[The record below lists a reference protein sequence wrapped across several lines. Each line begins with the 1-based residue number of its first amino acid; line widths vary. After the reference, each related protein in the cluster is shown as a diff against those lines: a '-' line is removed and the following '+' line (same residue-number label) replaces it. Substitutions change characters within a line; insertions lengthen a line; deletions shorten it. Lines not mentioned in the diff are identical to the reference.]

1 MDATKAL
8 LLDSLLGMRCG
19 GYDGGDF
26 CIMLISLAAKLCYQT
41 ARIQPTLF
49 SAPYEVEDPY
59 PSLSD
64 YHDYEPQVR
73 FSKIRIIIRIVFL
86 SSEVHQA
93 VLLVTITVL

>member
-1 MDATKAL
+1 MVVIYV
-8 LLDSLLGMRCG
+8 SCFEM
-19 GYDGGDF
+19 
-26 CIMLISLAAKLCYQT
+26 ISLAAQLCYQI

-73 FSKIRIIIRIVFL
+73 SSMIRIIIRIVFL

-93 VLLVTITVL
+93 VLVMTFIVL

>member
-1 MDATKAL
+1 MMVVIFA
-8 LLDSLLGMRCG
+8 SC
-19 GYDGGDF
+19 F
-26 CIMLISLAAKLCYQT
+26 ELISLAAKLCYQIV
-41 ARIQPTLF
+41 RIQPTLL

-73 FSKIRIIIRIVFL
+73 SSNIRIIIRIVFL

-93 VLLVTITVL
+93 VLLLTITVL

>member
-1 MDATKAL
+1 MVVIYV
-8 LLDSLLGMRCG
+8 SC
-19 GYDGGDF
+19 F
-26 CIMLISLAAKLCYQT
+26 ELISQAAQLCYQI

-73 FSKIRIIIRIVFL
+73 SSMIRIIIKIVFL
-86 SSEVHQA
+86 STEVSISSSIGIDNHSS
-93 VLLVTITVL
+93 LGDGDDGNIYG